1 MVENNIKAYS
11 EIYSI
16 INLLEDEYLEKIPKK
31 VIDFFDEERDKEYN
45 PIIDVDVSLFEQ
57 NLQRKTVV
65 LLIILKL
72 NYWCSS
78 EEEKQE
84 IIDNL
89 YKNKQIKM
97 QNEKEIEEQYNIDN
111 IFNKKNEVR
120 EKITESSEN
129 MQLVEY
135 KEQGFIK
142 RLLNILM
149 VNMILTEQLNWLSR
163 IQDITLRDRL
173 LSLNEKKMLYG
184 LIEIHLARKN
194 Y

>member
-142 RLLNILM
+142 RLLNKI
-149 VNMILTEQLNWLSR
+149 MIFF
-163 IQDITLRDRL
+163 
-173 LSLNEKKMLYG
+173 KKL
-184 LIEIHLARKN
+184 
-194 Y
+194 